1 MLKKTLIAVLCTA
14 ALAGCQAAQNNPNAT
29 GGALIGAV
37 GGAALGTLAGGDD
50 RRNALVGA
58 GIGLLAGGAVGAY
71 IDQQEREL
79 QQHLVGTGARVYRE
93 GPGLVVLLPGNVT
106 FTSGSADINQ
116 AFFRPL
122 NDVAT
127 TLQNYP
133 KSFIDVIGHTD
144 NVGSVAF
151 NQNLSEDRAESVASF
166 IRGRGVY
173 AGRVATFGMGET
185 QPVASNATPDG
196 RAQNRRVEL
205 VIIPAQDG

>member
-1 MLKKTLIAVLCTA
+1 MLKKTVIVTLCAA
-14 ALAGCQAAQNNPNAT
+14 ALAGCQTVQENPNAT
-29 GGALIGAV
+29 GGALIGAA

-71 IDQQEREL
+71 LDQQEREL
-79 QQHLVGTGARVYRE
+79 QQHLVGTGARVYRQ

-106 FTSGSADINQ
+106 FASGSSDINQ
-116 AFFRPL
+116 AFYGPL
-122 NDVAT
+122 NDVAG
-127 TLQNYP
+127 TLLNYP

-144 NVGSVAF
+144 NVGGAEF
-151 NQNLSEDRAESVASF
+151 NQRLSEDRADSVAGFLRASG
-166 IRGRGVY
+166 IY
-173 AGRVATFGMGET
+173 AGRVAVFGMGET
-185 QPVASNATPDG
+185 QPVASNATAEG

>member
-1 MLKKTLIAVLCTA
+1 MFKKTLAIALCTA
-14 ALAGCQAAQNNPNAT
+14 ALAGCQTVQNNPNAT

-37 GGAALGTLAGGDD
+37 GGAAVGTLAGGDD

-71 IDQQEREL
+71 LDQQEREL
-79 QQHLVGTGARVYRE
+79 QQHLVGTGAQVYRQ
-93 GPGLVVLLPGNVT
+93 GPGLVVILPGNVT
-106 FTSGSADINQ
+106 FASGSADINT
-116 AFFRPL
+116 AFYRPL
-122 NDVAT
+122 NDVAN
-127 TLQNYP
+127 TLHNYP

-144 NVGSVAF
+144 NVGGTAF
-151 NQNLSEDRAESVASF
+151 NQNLSEDRAESVAGF
-166 IRGRGVY
+166 IRARGVY